1 VDDRPGDLLRRAE
14 EMEQT
19 LLALHQDGAAR
30 ILRELR
36 LHLASQDG
44 AEEVAAAARRL
55 VEDAGRHALARGG
68 KDDDLDL
75 DDDLWAALV
84 AAVEAWRRSLAASRD

>member
-1 VDDRPGDLLRRAE
+1 MGDRPDDLLRRAE

-30 ILRELR
+30 IINELR
-36 LHLASQDG
+36 LRLVSRDG
-44 AEEVAAAARRL
+44 AEGVAAAARRL
-55 VEDAGRHALARGG
+55 VEDAQRHAQARGVI
-68 KDDDLDL
+68 DDDLDL

-84 AAVEAWRRSLAASRD
+84 AAVEA